1 MENEHGLMDC
11 MDSDRVS
18 KVHLPGASE
27 GSKSESESGL
37 EEVTAGNALSLVKD
51 TNLHILQD

>member
-1 MENEHGLMDC
+1 MDF

-18 KVHLPGASE
+18 KVHPPGASE
-27 GSKSESESGL
+27 GGKSESELGL
-37 EEVTAGNALSLVKD
+37 EEATAGNALSLVKD